1 MKVLHLTHGTGGG
14 AGRATIRISQAC
26 QAAGLTSA
34 VLNVANPAE
43 QDGVYQ
49 ANRCKI
55 LSAGECMDFHLSWK
69 YLERQSKG
77 NSNSLF
83 SLPYPAVDLL
93 SHPLVQAAD
102 IVNLHWVTWV
112 LAPFHIRQLALAKPV
127 VWTMHDYWAVTGGCH
142 YPSGCT
148 QFQTDCFSCPQIN
161 DTLGVVSAAFHDKRL
176 NLSGIPSLHVATPS
190 SFLKQGV
197 ESSRIFGDK
206 IVTHIEN
213 PIDLERFAPLDD
225 RAAKRASMGI
235 EDDECVLVFGNYHN
249 GEIRKGGDIL
259 QVALRQLFEAGE
271 LGRRKFAVITFGTGH
286 NLPDSRHVKLMTLGS
301 IHDDD
306 MLRDI
311 LGLADVLCFPSLED
325 NYPNSVVEAAA
336 VGTPSIAFRSGGMQE
351 MVLDGETGIL
361 VDNLASPVA
370 FREAIQHF
378 HDHHFGDTSM
388 RAKTRAHAEGLN
400 SFDSIGGRYRS
411 LYEAALKEFKPSES
425 APTSVAGGWSSFPE
439 PGSLR
444 DKCTKSL
451 SAEMIPS
458 MSEAFWG
465 FPLRARLEKYLE
477 WNGSKNPRLREKLW
491 RQPVLVP
498 TEPDAAKQKILLV
511 ATHHE
516 HHAAHSGP
524 LQYARHLAADRYD
537 WRYLRVPLGDYLAE
551 EPETFTAVCDQLKE
565 WRLPVLASQIG
576 ALMAELHVVQMT
588 LRDAHFSHLVHFID
602 GDHSGWLAPAA
613 LRALGQ
619 TAPRFVSSLHQPPA
633 TLSQAMAPTLLPLLD
648 HVCLMS
654 ETQCEALAGL
664 LPEHALSVTEHG
676 VDTDFYRPG
685 DDMHPMEER
694 TSLRLLAVGHWL
706 RDYEGA
712 FKAIARLI
720 NGGLDVEYRIVGAQK
735 SHLYPTFV
743 TILEGLSDEELRA
756 EYQQADI
763 FFMPLEASTA
773 NNAILEAMACGLPI
787 VTTDTGGVREMT
799 GDSSAMLCEA
809 GSVQQYC
816 DAVASLA
823 AAADH
828 RAKLRGSARKRAE
841 TFSWQRIAA
850 KMNALYDA
858 VLSRGGHTSVSD
870 AAPLPWNGALFATH
884 PYKALLEEIDRCVH
898 DKLPL
903 SPSGKN
909 TATQL
914 LLRDHCS
921 LQAAEKYAV
930 LLALSR
936 LGSVLPCD

>member
-43 QDGVYQ
+43 QEGVYQ
-49 ANRCKI
+49 AKRNKI

-69 YLERQSKG
+69 YLEQQSKG

-83 SLPYPAVDLL
+83 SLPYPAVELL

-102 IVNLHWVTWV
+102 IVNLHWMTWV
-112 LAPFHIRQLALAKPV
+112 LAPFHIRQLAQMKPV

-161 DTLGVVSAAFHDKRL
+161 DKLGVVSAAFHDKRL
-176 NLSGIPSLHVATPS
+176 NLSGLPSLHVATPS
-190 SFLKQGV
+190 RFLKQSV

-206 IVTHIEN
+206 TVTHIEN
-213 PIDLERFAPLDD
+213 PIDLACFAPLDD
-225 RAAKRASMGI
+225 RATKRAAMGI
-235 EDDECVLVFGNYHN
+235 DDDECVLVFGNYHN

-259 QVALRQLFEAGE
+259 QAALRQLFEATE

-301 IHDDD
+301 IQDDE

-325 NYPNSVVEAAA
+325 NYPNSIVEAAA
-336 VGTPSIAFRSGGMQE
+336 VGTPSIAFRAAGMQE
-351 MVLDGETGIL
+351 MVLDGETGLL
-361 VDNLASPVA
+361 VDSLGSVEA
-370 FREAIQHF
+370 FREAIQYF
-378 HDHHFGDTSM
+378 HDHHFGDQPM
-388 RAKTRAHAEGLN
+388 RDRTRARAEEMN
-400 SFDSIGGRYRS
+400 CFDGIGARYRA
-411 LYEAALKEFKPSES
+411 LYETLTEEFKRTKTPSS
-425 APTSVAGGWSSFPE
+425 SSVGGWSSFPE
-439 PGSLR
+439 IGSLR
-444 DKCTKSL
+444 DQCTKSL

-477 WNGSKNPRLREKLW
+477 WNDSKNPRLREKLW
-491 RQPVLVP
+491 RQPDLEP
-498 TEPDAAKQKILLV
+498 AEPDPAKKKILLV

-524 LQYARHLAADRYD
+524 LQYARHLATDRFD
-537 WRYLRVPLGDYLAE
+537 WRYVRVPLGDYLAE
-551 EPETFTAVCDQLKE
+551 EPEDFRAVSEQLLE
-565 WRLPVLASQIG
+565 WQLPVLAGQIS
-576 ALMAELHVVQMT
+576 ALMAELHVVQMM
-588 LRDAHFSHLVHFID
+588 LQDGQFAHLVHFID

-613 LRALGQ
+613 LLALGQ
-619 TAPRFVSSLHQPPA
+619 AAPRFASTLHQPPA
-633 TLSQAMAPTLLPLLD
+633 TLLHAIAPPLLAKLD

-654 ETQCEALAGL
+654 ETQHEALSGL
-664 LPEHALSVTEHG
+664 LPGNRLSVTAHG
-676 VDTDFYRPG
+676 VDTDFYRPEDAVRRDG
-685 DDMHPMEER
+685 EPAP
-694 TSLRLLAVGHWL
+694 LRLLAVGHWL

-712 FKAIARLI
+712 FRAIETLI
-720 NGGLDVEYRIVGAQK
+720 DSGLDIEYRIVGAQK
-735 SHLYPTFV
+735 NHQYPAFV
-743 TILEGLSDEELRA
+743 TALEGLSDEELRA

-763 FFMPLEASTA
+763 FFMPLQASTA
-773 NNAILEAMACGLPI
+773 NNAILEAMACGRAI

-799 GDSSAMLCEA
+799 GDCAAILCEP
-809 GSVQQYC
+809 GSVEQYC
-816 DAVASLA
+816 AALTSLA
-823 AAADH
+823 ASPSQRTALARGA
-828 RAKLRGSARKRAE
+828 RARAE
-841 TFSWQRIAA
+841 TFSWQQVAK
-850 KMNALYDA
+850 KMNTLYDT
-858 VLSRGGHTSVSD
+858 VLSDGSKASTNGAV
-870 AAPLPWNGALFATH
+870 ALPWNSDLFSGH
-884 PYKALLEEIDRCVH
+884 PYEMLLREIDRCAQ
-898 DKLPL
+898 DRQPL
-903 SPSGKN
+903 SSSGKN

-914 LLRDHCS
+914 LLRHHCS